1 MPDYNS
7 IITKIKT
14 ELNNKIDS
22 IVIPDYQDNID
33 EIKGR
38 LDSYEEDI
46 DEINDRLD
54 DLPDYQDDID
64 EINTRLDSYE
74 ENLDEINGRID
85 NIVISDYD
93 TQISNIYTSITNL
106 NNTLSQQM
114 VNYYNLSYKVN
125 INISSINDI

>member
-1 MPDYNS
+1 M
-7 IITKIKT
+7 ICLIIIVITKIKT
-14 ELNNKIDS
+14 ELTNKIDS

-33 EIKGR
+33 EIKGI

-74 ENLDEINGRID
+74 ENLDEINGRLD

-106 NNTLSQQM
+106 NNAVSQQM
-114 VNYYNLSYKVN
+114 VNYNNLSYKL
-125 INISSINDI
+125 I